1 MIIGAGVIGAAIAF
15 ELGKLGY
22 RTLNLDKL
30 PAAGYG
36 PTSNSC
42 SIVRAHYSSREGV
55 AMAYEG
61 FFYWQNWERYL
72 GVSDESGLAHISL
85 RCSSESK
92 SSRAA
97 RASPLA
103 MKSVNK

>member
-1 MIIGAGVIGAAIAF
+1 MSEEVDAIIIGAGVIGASIAF
-15 ELGKLGY
+15 ELCKRGY
-22 RTLNLDKL
+22 RTLNIDKL

-61 FFYWQNWERYL
+61 VFYWQDWPQYV
-72 GVSDESGLAHISL
+72 GDDDDSGLAGYMQSGNAVVGRRTRPH
-85 RCSSESK
+85 RK
-92 SSRAA
+92 
-97 RASPLA
+97 
-103 MKSVNK
+103 